1 MRRWAA
7 LAIAL
12 LLPLGAQAQDQEEDG
27 TVDLEK
33 ADVGR
38 ARTLNSVDVGA
49 TDDLEQADRGQTRS
63 LDSYDNTG
71 ETRSLDTVDDG
82 KGEGE
87 EGLDQADSGRT
98 VGLGVAEKNRP
109 QPVAAPAPV
118 PEGASAERRA
128 EAQRIREEA
137 VVAARRLDGANA
149 AYSQMM
155 SRGYP
160 AGDERLKIIQER
172 DAAQKAYEEASAR
185 YNAVLDQMGR

>member
-1 MRRWAA
+1 MRHWAA
-7 LAIAL
+7 LAITL
-12 LLPLGAQAQDQEEDG
+12 LLPLGARAQDDEPQE
-27 TVDLEK
+27 
-33 ADVGR
+33 
-38 ARTLNSVDVGA
+38 
-49 TDDLEQADRGQTRS
+49 ADRGQTRS

-71 ETRSLDTVDDG
+71 ETRSLDSVD

-87 EGLDQADSGRT
+87 EDLDQADTGRT

-128 EAQRIREEA
+128 EAQRIREDA

-160 AGDERLKIIQER
+160 AGEERAKIIQER
-172 DAAQKAYEEASAR
+172 DAAQKAYAEANAR
-185 YNAVLDQMGR
+185 YSAVLDQMGR

>member
-7 LAIAL
+7 LAITL
-12 LLPLGAQAQDQEEDG
+12 LLPLGAWAQEED
-27 TVDLEK
+27 LQE
-33 ADVGR
+33 AD
-38 ARTLNSVDVGA
+38 
-49 TDDLEQADRGQTRS
+49 QGQTRS
-63 LDSYDNTG
+63 LDSYDDTG
-71 ETRSLDTVDDG
+71 ETRSLDSVDDG
-82 KGEGE
+82 RGEGE
-87 EGLDQADSGRT
+87 EGLDQADTGRM
-98 VGLGVAEKNRP
+98 VDLGVAEKDKP

-160 AGDERLKIIQER
+160 AGDERAKIIQER
-172 DAAQKAYEEASAR
+172 DAARKAWEEASAR
-185 YNAVLDQMGR
+185 YNSVLQQMGH

>member
-1 MRRWAA
+1 MRRAA
-7 LAIAL
+7 AIVISL
-12 LLPLGAQAQDQEEDG
+12 LFPLGAQAEDG
-27 TVDLEK
+27 TVDLDH

-38 ARTLNSVDVGA
+38 TRTLNSVDVGE
-49 TDDLEQADRGQTRS
+49 TDDLDDADRGQTRS
-63 LDSYDNTG
+63 LDSYDGSG
-71 ETRSLDTVDDG
+71 ETRSLDSVDNG
-82 KGEGE
+82 RE
-87 EGLDQADSGRT
+87 EDLDEADTGRT
-98 VGLGVAEKNRP
+98 VDLGVAENNRP

-128 EAQRIREEA
+128 EAERIREQA

-172 DAAQKAYEEASAR
+172 DAARKAWEEANAR
-185 YNAVLDQMGR
+185 YSAVLQQMGH